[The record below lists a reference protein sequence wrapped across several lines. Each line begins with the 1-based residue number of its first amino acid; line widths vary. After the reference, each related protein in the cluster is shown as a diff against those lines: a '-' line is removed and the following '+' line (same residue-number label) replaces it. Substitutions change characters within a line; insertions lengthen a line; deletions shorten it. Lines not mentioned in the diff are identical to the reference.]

1 MSNLN
6 TYRNKK
12 TGAVITVPSPCQGGD
27 WEPVDPAPAPAKPA
41 AKRGAKPREADSK

>member
-27 WEPVDPAPAPAKPA
+27 WEPVDPASSKPA
-41 AKRGAKPREADSK
+41 AKRGTKPREAGSK